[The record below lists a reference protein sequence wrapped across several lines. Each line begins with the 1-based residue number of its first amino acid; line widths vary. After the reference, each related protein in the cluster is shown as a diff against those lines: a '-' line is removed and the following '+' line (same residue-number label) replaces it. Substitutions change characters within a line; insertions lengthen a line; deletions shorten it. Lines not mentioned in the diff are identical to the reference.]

1 MGSVCD
7 ATGSRGMIVGLAGRI
22 SDEHINLISVND
34 VSIKYYFGQRM
45 TRRRVDASGQ
55 ILDESAA
62 NTITYNDTEYS
73 LSIIQLCEPSHL
85 RALQMKNAPKSGM
98 EAILVMTFRK
108 IKRAEPGED
117 IIVMQFPLFNATKT
131 DSSEYKI
138 SQQVSQ
144 YLKEAKQ
151 DNAPVTPTI
160 KSLAPFFEEGVTGVA
175 EVSGSLEYVSC
186 VDRDDRISRK
196 MTVRDIVFTGHI
208 VAADALA
215 LYKFQPFSPA
225 PNSLITISDINIRQF
240 IYNTVKPVASGK
252 KSVSSAVERATQQYK
267 CMPIDAMRD
276 VNGNM
281 LLIDPATGSRTIKEV
296 VDEDNAV
303 AAALTLDTVPQINK
317 KSVDKYINILLI
329 VIAVLVAV
337 FLACLGLMYVYRFFI
352 EASISGQ
359 AASLPAK

>member
-34 VSIKYYFGQRM
+34 VSIKYYFSQRM

-62 NTITYNDTEYS
+62 NTLTYNDTEYS
-73 LSIIQLCEPSHL
+73 LSNIQLCEPSHL

-98 EAILVMTFRK
+98 DAIVVMTFMK
-108 IKRAEPGED
+108 IKRTEPGED

-138 SQQVSQ
+138 SQQVGQ

-160 KSLAPFFEEGVTGVA
+160 KSLAPFFEEGVVA
-175 EVSGSLEYVSC
+175 AGAGALEYVSC
-186 VDRDDRISRK
+186 VDRDDRVSRK
-196 MTVRDIVFTGHI
+196 MTVRDIVFTGHV
-208 VAADALA
+208 VAADVLA

-225 PNSLITISDINIRQF
+225 ANSLITISDINIRQF

-252 KSVSSAVERATQQYK
+252 KSVSSAVQRATQQYK

-281 LLIDPATGSRTIKEV
+281 LLIDPATGSRTIKDV
-296 VDEDNAV
+296 VDEDKAI
-303 AAALTLDTVPQINK
+303 ADALKLDTVPQINK

-329 VIAVLVAV
+329 VIAVLIAV

-352 EASISGQ
+352 ETSTSVQ
-359 AASLPAK
+359 AARLPAK